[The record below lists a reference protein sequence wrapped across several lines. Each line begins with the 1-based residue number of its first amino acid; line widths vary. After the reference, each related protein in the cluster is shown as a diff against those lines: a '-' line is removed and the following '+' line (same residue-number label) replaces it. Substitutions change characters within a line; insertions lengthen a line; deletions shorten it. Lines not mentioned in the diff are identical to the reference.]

1 MKEVPTLGLKQV
13 FPEDS
18 VYLRTIFLVTPVVIK
33 VNNPN
38 YLECI
43 LKIEYLENTIKI
55 KIDSLCRLPI
65 LVLVLFTT
73 MSYNSYP
80 EYNG

>member
-1 MKEVPTLGLKQV
+1 MREVPTLGLKQV

-18 VYLRTIFLVTPVVIK
+18 VYLRTISLVTPVVIK

-43 LKIEYLENTIKI
+43 CKIGYLENTI

>member
-1 MKEVPTLGLKQV
+1 MREVPALGLKQV

-18 VYLRTIFLVTPVVIK
+18 VYLRTISLVTPVIIK

-43 LKIEYLENTIKI
+43 WKIGYLENII
-55 KIDSLCRLPI
+55 KIDSLGRLPI
-65 LVLVLFTT
+65 LFLVLFAT